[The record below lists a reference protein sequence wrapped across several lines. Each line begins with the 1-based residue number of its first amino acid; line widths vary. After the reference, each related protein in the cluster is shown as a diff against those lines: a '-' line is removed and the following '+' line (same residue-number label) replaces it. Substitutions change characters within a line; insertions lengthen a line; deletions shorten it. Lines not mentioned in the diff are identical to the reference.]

1 MSHESR
7 ICSRINDRFV
17 DRIRYIFRR
26 YSLRTQPDISD
37 HSPIGRPKAT
47 NQIASPTM
55 ADEVYNYDDASSTD
69 SEPFDDPP
77 VLRVSDDESEP
88 KREDLVAVAHPID
101 VKRDAFAPD
110 AVEAMAPATHC
121 SKCSKRLLT
130 EVAAAALALENKEAY
145 ACKCCGLTL
154 PWFCYTKQQLEAAE
168 PACRGCR
175 GLETVFELLV
185 ARARKLIESESGQ
198 SVPTLDAV
206 APKRANCQLCEF
218 PLMRVDPAQQESDL
232 VLLCSCC
239 ERELPIDFFSNSQY
253 HKADLRRCRGCL
265 GHERGGKRGDT
276 TYTAWRAKFRKQR
289 KAALGTKD
297 QTPSVKTIPIIK
309 TRSQKAEGVTEEEF
323 RIIVYRYKQAL
334 LALER
339 RRTTNDLRGLTPE
352 KFEEKMALKKR
363 QMDRRGERLQKKNPV
378 VFDDIMK
385 KNTKRA
391 SEGGA
396 IHGQNKKRK
405 QEGTQKKADASS
417 TLQSS
422 CAGEAMKPHP
432 SDYVPTPAGSVAPPP
447 LVVTT
452 RSRRREI
459 EVVDLTESPRATLEV
474 KKQEQVN

>member
-1 MSHESR
+1 
-7 ICSRINDRFV
+7 
-17 DRIRYIFRR
+17 
-26 YSLRTQPDISD
+26 
-37 HSPIGRPKAT
+37 
-47 NQIASPTM
+47 M
-55 ADEVYNYDDASSTD
+55 ADEAYNYDDASSTD

-101 VKRDAFAPD
+101 VKRDAFASD

-130 EVAAAALALENKEAY
+130 EVAAAALALENKEAH
-145 ACKCCGLTL
+145 ACK
-154 PWFCYTKQQLEAAE
+154 
-168 PACRGCR
+168 
-175 GLETVFELLV
+175 
-185 ARARKLIESESGQ
+185 KLIESKSGQ
-198 SVPTLDAV
+198 AVPTLDAV
-206 APKRANCQLCEF
+206 APKKANCQLCEF
-218 PLMRVDPAQQESDL
+218 PLMRVDPTQQESDL
-232 VLLCSCC
+232 VLMCSCC
-239 ERELPIDFFSNSQY
+239 KRELPIDFFSNSQY

-309 TRSQKAEGVTEEEF
+309 TRSQKAEGATEEEF
-323 RIIVYRYKQAL
+323 RIIVYRHKQAL

-352 KFEEKMALKKR
+352 KFEEKMAMKKK

-396 IHGQNKKRK
+396 IHDQNKMRK

-422 CAGEAMKPHP
+422 CAGEVMKPHP
-432 SDYVPTPAGSVAPPP
+432 SDYVPTPAGSVVPPP

-474 KKQEQVN
+474 KKQEQAH